1 VADLSPSEPGQQP
14 VASAGLR
21 FLDERSGYSM
31 QPYGAP
37 GAPDDAAVDWRRYW
51 SAIVRYRWWVLLGT
65 VLGLAGGLAA
75 ARMLKP
81 QYRAQATVWI
91 DVANN
96 RQDASRGPI
105 RQGQLLEANAWVDLL
120 QSYTVLDDVVR
131 QLRLYMVAPG
141 SPADSLALASFDLA
155 ERFRPGRYRLA
166 VDQSG
171 KTFILMGVGGAVL
184 QRGAPGEAVGDALG
198 FRWTPPVAALR
209 AGASISFTLITPR
222 DAAQRL
228 SENLGVRLDE
238 NGNFMRLELAGTDPN
253 AIAAALNAVAQRLVA
268 VAAELKRAKL
278 TELTHILDQQLAT
291 AARNLHDAEGA
302 LENFRVKTITLPSE
316 QSTPVAPGLEAT
328 RDPVFKNFFEMRIER
343 EQLRRDREAVRRVLG
358 QVPESG
364 LAVAGLEVIGT
375 VHRSSELTEAL
386 KELTTK
392 QAELRAL
399 RYRYTDEHP
408 PVKRLQADIETLVQT
423 ITDQIMAAAS

>member
-1 VADLSPSEPGQQP
+1 MADLSPSEPGQQP

-37 GAPDDAAVDWRRYW
+37 ATLDDAAVDWRRYW

-328 RDPVFKNFFEMRIER
+328 RDPVFKNFFDMRIER
-343 EQLRRDREAVRRVLG
+343 EQLRRDREAV
-358 QVPESG
+358 
-364 LAVAGLEVIGT
+364 
-375 VHRSSELTEAL
+375 
-386 KELTTK
+386 
-392 QAELRAL
+392 
-399 RYRYTDEHP
+399 
-408 PVKRLQADIETLVQT
+408 
-423 ITDQIMAAAS
+423 